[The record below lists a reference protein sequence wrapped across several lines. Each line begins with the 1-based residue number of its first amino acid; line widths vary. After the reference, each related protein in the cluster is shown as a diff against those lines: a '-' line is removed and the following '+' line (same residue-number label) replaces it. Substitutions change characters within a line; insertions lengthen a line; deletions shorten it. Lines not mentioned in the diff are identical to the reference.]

1 MLSGQVLV
9 RREAGGLGDKV
20 AQVVKAEFNYLNK
33 FLVSP
38 VSLIYLYHHF
48 SPFSLTSFHIIIIL
62 VLKNKTEN
70 YI

>member
-38 VSLIYLYHHF
+38 VSLIYLYHQCF
-48 SPFSLTSFHIIIIL
+48 SPFS
-62 VLKNKTEN
+62 
-70 YI
+70 